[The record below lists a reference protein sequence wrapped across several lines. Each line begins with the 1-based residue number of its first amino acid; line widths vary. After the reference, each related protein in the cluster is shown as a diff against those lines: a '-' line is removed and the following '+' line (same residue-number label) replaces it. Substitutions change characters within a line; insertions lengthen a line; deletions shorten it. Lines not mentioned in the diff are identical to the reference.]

1 MNKQP
6 VSYLQT
12 DSRWAALPYQVPGE
26 TATIG
31 GSGCGPT
38 AAAMLIETLTGQTF
52 TPKDACAWSVE
63 HGYKALNQGT
73 YYSYFKP
80 QFAAFGIDC
89 DQLSWV
95 NTYGKPAHSNHK
107 KMLELLD
114 QGYYII
120 ALMGKGL
127 WTSSGHFVVVWWEDG
142 KIRISDPASTRPERL
157 NGDPYTFFSQAKYY
171 WWVDARAYNK
181 EEDEVTQETFEQML
195 QTYLDKLA
203 DRQPDPSWG
212 GEARQWALD
221 QGLITGDGQGRP
233 MWESHVTRNQLATIL
248 YQFSKA

>member
-12 DSRWAALPYQVPGE
+12 DPRWAALPYRVPGE
-26 TATIG
+26 DATVG

-52 TPKDACAWSVE
+52 TPADACAWSVE

-80 QFAAFGIDC
+80 QFAAFGIGC
-89 DQLSWV
+89 DQMNWV
-95 NTYGKPAHSNHK
+95 STYGQPDHPNHQN
-107 KMLELLD
+107 MLELLR

-127 WTSSGHFVVVWWEDG
+127 WTSSGHFVVVWWADET
-142 KIRISDPASTRPERL
+142 IFINDPASTRPERL
-157 NGDPYTFFSQAKYY
+157 RGDPSTFFSQAKYY

-181 EEDEVTQETFEQML
+181 EEETVTQEQFDQML
-195 QTYLDKLA
+195 EDYLARKAGEQA
-203 DRQPDPSWG
+203 DQLW
-212 GEARQWALD
+212 EKNAIARAQAA
-221 QGLITGDGQGRP
+221 GISDGQRP
-233 MWESHVTRNQLATIL
+233 RAIPTRVEVMAMVTAALEQ
-248 YQFSKA
+248 